1 MMYSNIDRVG
11 YTCNMPRSKTTAA
24 PKPAR
29 KPRLSR
35 GQQREQRTTELLE
48 AAWAMFC
55 EKGYEAVTIENVAA
69 YAGYSRMPIYSL
81 FGDKQNLYFE
91 LWRKA
96 VSAISETLL
105 GNLRPGMSLR
115 KNLLQL
121 AEVVAQGPAAGAPDK
136 SPESLFFAVQTI
148 ALSRPD
154 IAVKLEKLSREV
166 VANVARIVRESAL
179 EPGDVLRADPEII
192 AAHIV
197 AQINGLSTVQ
207 FQTRKRFVRARDL
220 AAIFNGIA
228 LRAPHE

>member
-1 MMYSNIDRVG
+1 
-11 YTCNMPRSKTTAA
+11 MPRPKVTTA
-24 PKPAR
+24 KPVRAR

-55 EKGYEAVTIENVAA
+55 EKGYEAVTIENVAE

-96 VSAISETLL
+96 VGALSDALL
-105 GNLRPGMSLR
+105 GSLRPGVSLR
-115 KNLLQL
+115 RNLAQL
-121 AEVVAQGPAAGAPDK
+121 AEVVAQGPAGAAPDK

-154 IAVKLEKLSREV
+154 IAAKLEKLSREV
-166 VANVARIVRESAL
+166 ITHVARIVRESAL
-179 EPGDVLRADPEII
+179 EPGDVLRGDAETI

-207 FQTRKRFVRARDL
+207 FQTRKRFARARDL
-220 AAIFNGIA
+220 AAIFNAIA
-228 LRAPHE
+228 LRSPNE